1 MKYNKI
7 ITIQIATCL
16 FFFLFFINISMAQQ
30 NLNNENSLF
39 TKGTIL
45 STDNGTRKAEL
56 KMSGKAYDEYMIGVF
71 SDSEKAENNAIIKTS
86 SVISGGVAYVKCNSN
101 NGLVKKGD
109 LITSSSEPGVGMKA
123 TESGIVLGL
132 ALEDASGSSGLVKIR
147 IMIQYVKQ

>member
-7 ITIQIATCL
+7 RPIQIASCL
-16 FFFLFFINISMAQQ
+16 FFFLFFINVSMAQQ

-39 TKGTIL
+39 TKGAIL
-45 STDNGTRKAEL
+45 SSENGTKRTEL

-71 SDSEKAENNAIIKTS
+71 SDSEKTENNAMIKTS
-86 SVISGGVAYVKCNSN
+86 PVVSGGVTYVKCNSE

-109 LITSSSEPGVGMKA
+109 LITSSSESGVGMKA
-123 TESGIVLGL
+123 TKSGIILGL
-132 ALEDASGSSGLVKIR
+132 ALEDASVSSGLVKIR

>member
-1 MKYNKI
+1 MNNNKI
-7 ITIQIATCL
+7 ITIQIASCL
-16 FFFLFFINISMAQQ
+16 ISFLFLINVSMAQQ
-30 NLNNENSLF
+30 NQNNETGLF
-39 TKGTIL
+39 TKGTII
-45 STDNGTRKAEL
+45 STENGTIRAEL

-71 SDSEKAENNAIIKTS
+71 SDRVKTENNAMVKTNPL
-86 SVISGGVAYVKCNSN
+86 VSGGVTYVKCNSE